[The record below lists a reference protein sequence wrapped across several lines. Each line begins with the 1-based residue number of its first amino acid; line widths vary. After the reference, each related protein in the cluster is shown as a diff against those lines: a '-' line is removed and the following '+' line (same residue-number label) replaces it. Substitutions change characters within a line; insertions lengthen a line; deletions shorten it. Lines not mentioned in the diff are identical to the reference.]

1 MPGVSEY
8 FKEDRMSS
16 SDITGGRTH
25 VMDATAT
32 KFVNQAEDFKTSLA
46 NITSAVQG
54 LMNDWWGQSP
64 EAYQQAMSKWDKDAR
79 AIVSDLEEISH
90 SLKGSSNALTEL
102 DSSLAKMYNGL
113 GG

>member
-1 MPGVSEY
+1 M
-8 FKEDRMSS
+8 

-32 KFVNQAEDFKTSLA
+32 RFIHQAEEFKTSLA
-46 NITSAVQG
+46 NITSAVQS

-64 EAYQQAMSKWDKDAR
+64 DAYHNAMSKWDKDAR
-79 AIVSDLEEISH
+79 AIVADLEEISH
-90 SLKGSSNALTEL
+90 SLQGSSSALTQL
-102 DSSLAKMYNGL
+102 DQDLAKMFSGL

>member
-1 MPGVSEY
+1 
-8 FKEDRMSS
+8 MST

-25 VMDATAT
+25 SMDATAT
-32 KFVNQAEDFKTSLA
+32 RFANQAEDFKTSLA
-46 NITSAVQG
+46 NITSAVQS

-64 EAYQQAMSKWDKDAR
+64 EAYQQAMAKWDKDAR

-90 SLKGSSNALTEL
+90 SLKGSSSALTEL
-102 DSSLAKMYNGL
+102 DSSLARMYNGL